1 MCHAVNVGSEK
12 SDILQAF
19 LQGRLRPRPH
29 PHALEVDA
37 DVVEVRMP
45 ARQSDTKV
53 SLAAAEFQDDRIV
66 IPEVGMPRAG
76 QSVLA
81 KDAIRSRAEFFE
93 LYQLVSS
100 HGCKY
105 TRSAVVSRQ
114 TVYCFAGQTNRQTKF
129 SMAFGDAPRNHVQT
143 LSF

>member
-1 MCHAVNVGSEK
+1 M
-12 SDILQAF
+12 
-19 LQGRLRPRPH
+19 RPSS
-29 PHALEVDA
+29 LDGG
-37 DVVEVRMP
+37 VVEVRMP
-45 ARQSDTKV
+45 ARQSDAEVALT
-53 SLAAAEFQDDRIV
+53 AAEFEDDRIV
-66 IPEVGMPRAG
+66 IPEVGMPSAG

-129 SMAFGDAPRNHVQT
+129 SMAFGVAPRNHVQT